1 MNSMLIIR
9 SDIAMEHAD
18 RIIVDKDEKVW
29 NFFFDD
35 GTPPPLIDLTVF
47 EGVTREEVNKAMQ
60 NMFGW

>member
-29 NFFFDD
+29 NFFFED

-47 EGVTREEVNKAMQ
+47 DGSTREEVNKAMQ
-60 NMFGW
+60 DMFGW